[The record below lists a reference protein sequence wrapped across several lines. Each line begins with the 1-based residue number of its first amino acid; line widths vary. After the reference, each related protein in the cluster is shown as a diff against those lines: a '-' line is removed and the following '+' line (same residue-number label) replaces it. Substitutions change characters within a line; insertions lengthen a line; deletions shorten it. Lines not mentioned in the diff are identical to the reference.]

1 MGVALQTKRSVFLHN
16 AVSIQGIISAA
27 LNENLNCSKAVMFR
41 SLNRNILG
49 LKKREEY
56 RLMQVE
62 RELFFHIK

>member
-1 MGVALQTKRSVFLHN
+1 
-16 AVSIQGIISAA
+16 
-27 LNENLNCSKAVMFR
+27 VMFR

-62 RELFFHIK
+62 RELFFRIK